1 MPQKGDTQITNF
13 VKGYITE
20 ASPLNFPEG
29 ASLDEVNMKLKRN
42 GSRERRLGLDYE
54 DDYTLQ
60 DTGQTAAQL
69 AASRQRAFVWPT
81 PSGFTDVEIG
91 VIQIGTKLY
100 FIDLFTANPS
110 DNVLNSGNAFDASTA
125 SSVIDNTAVF
135 DFALINNN
143 LIVVSS
149 GLDTPFILYY
159 DGDTDTISWDTAR
172 IEIRDLYGV
181 TDGLEDNERPTSL
194 TDTHEYNLRNQGWN
208 TNIVTKN
215 GAEVLAETFNGLG
228 KYPSNSDTWSLGKIA
243 DVTDA
248 DVDKYDAETL
258 ERNSF
263 DLGRA
268 PRGHYIIDLYNRGNS
283 RETLTGLTMP
293 TTDREV
299 RRISTVASMGG
310 RLFYSGINSK
320 VQGRDVS
327 PKLSGAVLFSQIA
340 SSDADLVKCYQEADP
355 TSPQDSDVADTDGGI
370 IFITEASNIIK
381 IQNTQGSILVFA
393 NNGVWEI
400 RGDEGGFRATS
411 FQVNK
416 VSNIGVIARESIL
429 DANGTIYF
437 WGTDGI
443 YTMTPNQL
451 GTGYDTV
458 NITLNTVQSA
468 FNTLPDFTKRGVKA
482 YYDQSENSIRWLFN
496 LESDNVIDIPAPTPV
511 VPELGDAVEVA
522 ANFIEPKVVKLTATT
537 ALIVYRNA
545 TANSIRCK
553 VATVNADTLAITL
566 GAEQTLV
573 TSSALAGHSLT
584 RLSSTKVLIT
594 YGQGTNCV
602 SRVLNISGNTVTAA
616 TAYTV
621 NTANSITG
629 YTSPVRSE
637 TLSNG
642 DVVIAFINSDSSKLS
657 LQVLQ
662 IDASDVVTFGSV
674 AKSTDTNMRR
684 INLAMLSDTSGVL
697 LGDTSTGTRCILK
710 QFTISGTT
718 ATINATTNTFLNS
731 TQMAGR
737 AYSNTNSFINKS
749 GSGTVYVVTSLTAT
763 NPTVSG
769 VMYSFTGLVEG
780 AGVISS
786 TTGLE
791 QDTEVGTVPVSIQD
805 GNNSIIVYRKN
816 AGGGDFTGR
825 LLVNSNATTPVA
837 QAQLDVGSD
846 TTYAFPEV
854 GILNQT
860 GGTRF
865 MIVYETSTSVKAI
878 AGNV

>member
-54 DDYTLQ
+54 DNYALQ
-60 DTGQTAAQL
+60 DTGQTTAQL

-194 TDTHEYNLRNQGWN
+194 TDAHEYNLRNQGWN

-215 GAEVLAETFNGLG
+215 GAEVLTETFNGIG
-228 KYPSNSDTWSLGKIA
+228 AYPSNSDTWSLGKIA

-258 ERNSF
+258 KRNSF

-293 TTDREV
+293 TPDREV

-340 SSDADLVKCYQEADP
+340 SSDADLVKCYQQADP
-355 TSPQDSDVADTDGGI
+355 TSPNDSDLVDTDGGV

-458 NITLNTVQSA
+458 NITLNTIQSA

-496 LESDNVIDIPAPTPV
+496 LESDNVLDIPAPTPV
-511 VPELGDAVEVA
+511 ALELGEAVEVA
-522 ANFIEPKVVKLTATT
+522 SNFIEPKVVKLTATT

-545 TANSIRCK
+545 TATSIRCK

-566 GAEQTLV
+566 GSEQTIV
-573 TSSALAGHSLT
+573 TSTALGGHTLDL
-584 RLSSTKVLIT
+584 LSTGKVLIT
-594 YGQGTNCV
+594 YIQNTNV
-602 SRVLNISGNTVTAA
+602 DSRVLNISGETVTAG

-621 NTANSITG
+621 NSVHQSSAYTAPI
-629 YTSPVRSE
+629 RSSKL
-637 TLSNG
+637 TNG
-642 DVVIAFINSDSSKLS
+642 DVVITFINSASQAVS

-674 AKSTDTNMRR
+674 ATSTDTSLRR
-684 INLAMLSDTSGVL
+684 PGLAMQSDTSGVL
-697 LGDTSTGTRCILK
+697 LADNSAGSRLILK
-710 QFTISGTT
+710 TFTISGTT
-718 ATINATTNTFLNS
+718 VSISSTTNTFLNA

-737 AYSNTNSFINKS
+737 SYTNTNSFINTS
-749 GSGTVYVVTSLTAT
+749 TTGTVQVTTVLTASS
-763 NPTVSG
+763 PSVSS
-769 VMYSFTGLVEG
+769 VMYTFTGVIQG
-780 AGVISS
+780 AGVITS

-805 GNNSIIVYRKN
+805 GSNSIIVYRKN

-837 QAQLDVGSD
+837 QAQIDVGSD

-854 GILNQT
+854 DILNQT

-878 AGNV
+878 AGTV